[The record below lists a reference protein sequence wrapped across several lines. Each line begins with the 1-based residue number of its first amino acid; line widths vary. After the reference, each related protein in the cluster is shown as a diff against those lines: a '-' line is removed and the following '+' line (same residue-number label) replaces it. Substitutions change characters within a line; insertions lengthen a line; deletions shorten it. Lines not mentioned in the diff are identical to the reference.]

1 MPEEYS
7 SDNVF
12 LNIKKNILFFRASLF
27 LGIIVSAA
35 HLVLSVIYILMAFS
49 QNIFFDKIRF
59 FYYFTQ
65 AAIIISMILISLSSR
80 KFASIIPERSQKK
93 MNNFSLIFIFM
104 AILQLISMIFDI
116 ILSAFS
122 ITQGIFV
129 MISFFLIDVVFL
141 ICYGFSLN
149 TLEQKFGF
157 EKESL
162 ENKTKKLYSFYG
174 IIAVI
179 AISLILFIVNTL
191 VLGNYSNNIRDCII
205 GVMYIIMYWEID
217 SNISKITPE
226 MIDSNYVGKIDAEN

>member
-1 MPEEYS
+1 LPEDYN

-12 LNIKKNILFFRASLF
+12 PNIKINILFFRGSLF

-35 HLVLSVIYILMAFS
+35 HLVLSIFYILIAFS
-49 QNIFFDKIRF
+49 QNIFFDRIRF
-59 FYYFTQ
+59 FYFFTQ

-93 MNNFSLIFIFM
+93 MNHFSLIFIFM

-116 ILSAFS
+116 ILSALS
-122 ITQGIFV
+122 VTQGIFI
-129 MISFFLIDVVFL
+129 MISFLLIDVVFL
-141 ICYGFSLN
+141 ICYGVSLN
-149 TLEQKFGF
+149 TLEHLFGF

-162 ENKTKKLYSFYG
+162 ENKTRKLYSFYG

-191 VLGNYSNNIRDCII
+191 VLGNYSNHIRDCII